1 MKILKET
8 LVEDK
13 ELGRL
18 IIRVHPRARRMTF
31 RTKRD
36 GIQISVPP
44 GTTLQAVQRAVNE
57 LRGRLLAS
65 RQRLQCPQIDWNYRI
80 ETEHF
85 TFFLSEGQGDRFLAR
100 TQPGRVQIVCPPQ
113 TDFTD
118 EHVQKWLRKVVV
130 EALKQQA
137 KSFLPPR
144 LQQLARQSGLS
155 FHSVRINSSQGRWG
169 SCSVR
174 KDINLSCYLLL
185 LPSHLIDYVLL
196 HELCHTLEMNHGD
209 RFWQL
214 LDRLTDGKALAL
226 RKELKGFRPEV

>member
-1 MKILKET
+1 
-8 LVEDK
+8 
-13 ELGRL
+13 
-18 IIRVHPRARRMTF
+18 MTF

-36 GIQISVPP
+36 AIQISVPP
-44 GTTLQAVQRAVNE
+44 GTTLQAVERAIDE
-57 LRGRLLAS
+57 LRDRLLAS
-65 RQRLQCPQIDWNYRI
+65 QQRLKHSQIDWNYRI

-118 EHVQKWLRKVVV
+118 EHVQTWMRKVIV

-137 KSFLPPR
+137 RLFLPDR
-144 LQQLARQSGLS
+144 LQLLARQSGLS

-214 LDRLTDGKALAL
+214 LNRFTDGKALAL
-226 RKELKGFRPEV
+226 RKELKEYRPEV